1 MSDFEAFPKIAR
13 WSREIIITEK
23 IDGTNA
29 AIVIEG
35 ERVYAQ
41 SRNRIITP
49 EDDNYGFANWVYQNV
64 HTLYEDLG
72 EGRHFGEWFGQ
83 GIQRTYGMKRKMFA
97 LFNTTR
103 WMDKEFETDG
113 VIVVPELYRGPIDNR
128 IIELTMRNLKE
139 NGSFVTPFDRP
150 EGIVIYHTAARTMF
164 KKTFEKDQ
172 EGKGE

>member
-1 MSDFEAFPKIAR
+1 MASIKIQT
-13 WSREIIITEK
+13 SRHNQ
-23 IDGTNA
+23 IDQPD
-29 AIVIEG
+29 VD
-35 ERVYAQ
+35 Q
-41 SRNRIITP
+41 PSRRRKLA
-49 EDDNYGFANWVYQNV
+49 YGLGLIGV